1 MRSLLRLAKQLLA
14 KHPSLRRKIVNTIY
28 RIPALDMRLRAV
40 LDQRNE
46 LAWRRVDVDDLPEET
61 QAIYEKLRNR
71 KHS

>member
-1 MRSLLRLAKQLLA
+1 MRSLLHLAKQFFA
-14 KHPSLRRKIVNTIY
+14 RHPSLRRKIVNTIY

-40 LDQRNE
+40 LDQRND
-46 LAWRRVDVDDLPEET
+46 LTWRRIDVEDLPEEI